1 MKKIGI
7 VGLGIMGKG
16 ITENFLKNKYDV
28 FVWNR
33 TKSVANTLKNKGAEV
48 CSCPSDVADKSD
60 IVFEVTANDES
71 SKHVWTGKNGILE
84 GADKDKILIT
94 RKEVVEEVRDRASF
108 FSKFFGN
115 NAKPKSEYRENEEKD
130 LRSVEWGINDLVVE
144 KGLKKTTNAV
154 PAWFYIASI
163 FAAFLFTVYISVYAT
178 IHFESI
184 AYMNMTI
191 VFLFITMVSYFL
203 ISAIFFISEKKK
215 WHAIG
220 PMLFF
225 IGIVSI
231 MIYAF
236 KAVDTSNLVRFSII
250 YTIIVAAVSVYV
262 LAIRR

>member
-1 MKKIGI
+1 MAKKR
-7 VGLGIMGKG
+7 GKKAG
-16 ITENFLKNKYDV
+16 ESAQKKADAGK
-28 FVWNR
+28 
-33 TKSVANTLKNKGAEV
+33 TKPVEKKQSNT
-48 CSCPSDVADKSD
+48 
-60 IVFEVTANDES
+60 
-71 SKHVWTGKNGILE
+71 
-84 GADKDKILIT
+84 
-94 RKEVVEEVRDRASF
+94 SF
-108 FSKFFGN
+108 FSKFFGSN
-115 NAKPKSEYRENEEKD
+115 VEPKSEYRKNEEED
-130 LRSVEWGINDLVVE
+130 LRSAEWGVNDLVVE
-144 KGLKKTTNAV
+144 KGLKKTTTNAV
-154 PAWFYIASI
+154 PTWFYMASI
-163 FAAFLFTVYISVYAT
+163 FAVFLFNVYISIYAT

-191 VFLFITMVSYFL
+191 VFLFITIVSYFL